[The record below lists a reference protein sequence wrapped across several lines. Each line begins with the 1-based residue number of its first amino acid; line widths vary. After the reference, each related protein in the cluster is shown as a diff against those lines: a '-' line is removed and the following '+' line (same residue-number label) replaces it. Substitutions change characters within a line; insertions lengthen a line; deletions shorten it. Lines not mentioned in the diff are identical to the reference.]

1 MAESDSDSILILWT
15 SGDREVAL
23 NMVLMYALNSR
34 LKDWWEN
41 VTLLVW
47 GHSSKLLAEDPE
59 LQQMVEEIRLAG
71 ARTIACRKCAENYE
85 IVDRLN
91 ELNLEV
97 FYVGEF
103 LTEWIKSGKPILT
116 L

>member
-34 LKDWWEN
+34 LKHWWEN

-47 GHSSKLLAEDPE
+47 GHSSKLLTEDTE

-71 ARTIACRKCAENYE
+71 ARTVACRKCAENYG
-85 IVDRLN
+85 IVDRLTG
-91 ELNLEV
+91 LGLEV
-97 FYVGEF
+97 FYVGDF
-103 LTEWIKSGKPILT
+103 LTGWIKSGKPVLA